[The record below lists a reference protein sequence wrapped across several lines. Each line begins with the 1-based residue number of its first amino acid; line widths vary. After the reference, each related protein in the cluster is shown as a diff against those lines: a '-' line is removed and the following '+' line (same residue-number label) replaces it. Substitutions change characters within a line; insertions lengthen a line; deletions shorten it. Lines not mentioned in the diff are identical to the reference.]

1 MVRIMMSKKF
11 DFKLQNQSTP
21 ESERS
26 ILMSKIL
33 MTHRID
39 QDYNPD
45 VENFVSLKKIMMLI
59 DVK

>member
-1 MVRIMMSKKF
+1 MMSKNF